1 MDRRVGQ
8 VSVVRERAGRMSR
21 LREGDS
27 VGLERGQ
34 MTEKGR
40 VNVWQVSE
48 VRKSGVRKS
57 GVREREREI
66 SGVKVS
72 EVIES
77 GVGEPNESKWGRRER
92 V

>member
-1 MDRRVGQ
+1 
-8 VSVVRERAGRMSR
+8 MSR
-21 LREGDS
+21 QREGDS

-57 GVREREREI
+57 GVRERDREREI
-66 SGVKVS
+66 
-72 EVIES
+72 
-77 GVGEPNESKWGRRER
+77 ER
-92 V
+92 GKEKEKERTG

>member
-1 MDRRVGQ
+1 
-8 VSVVRERAGRMSR
+8 MSR

-57 GVREREREI
+57 GVRERE
-66 SGVKVS
+66 
-72 EVIES
+72 IER
-77 GVGEPNESKWGRRER
+77 GKEKER
-92 V
+92 TG

>member
-1 MDRRVGQ
+1 
-8 VSVVRERAGRMSR
+8 MSR

-34 MTEKGR
+34 MTEKVR

-57 GVREREREI
+57 GVRERE
-66 SGVKVS
+66 
-72 EVIES
+72 IER
-77 GVGEPNESKWGRRER
+77 GKEKER
-92 V
+92 TG